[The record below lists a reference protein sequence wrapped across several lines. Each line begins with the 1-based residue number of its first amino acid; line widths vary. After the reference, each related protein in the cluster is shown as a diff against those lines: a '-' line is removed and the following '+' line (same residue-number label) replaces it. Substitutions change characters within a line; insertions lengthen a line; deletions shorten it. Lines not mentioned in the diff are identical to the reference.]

1 MTTAQLSIFA
11 ALCVQVLLTLVIYLR
26 LVRARM
32 AGVKD
37 PETDR
42 ARMGF
47 DPMAWPMKSR
57 LLSNSVI
64 SQFELPVLFYVG
76 VLFAFQFGA
85 AGWVVA
91 VLAWLFVIFR
101 IVHAIIHTGSNRIQ
115 ARFLAFLGSFVCVA
129 AMWVLLAV
137 HVFSRGAV

>member
-1 MTTAQLSIFA
+1 MTSAQLMIFGA
-11 ALCVQVLLTLVIYLR
+11 VCAQVLLTMVIYLR
-26 LVRARM
+26 LVRARF

-42 ARMGF
+42 ERMGF

-57 LLSNSVI
+57 LLSNSIV

-76 VLFAFQFGA
+76 VIFTYQFGA
-85 AGWVVA
+85 AGSVVA
-91 VLAWLFVIFR
+91 VLAWLFVAFR

-115 ARFLAFLGSFVCVA
+115 ARFMAFFGSFVCVA
-129 AMWVLLAV
+129 AIWILLAA